1 LEGLNFSRG
10 IFIFEFMLVPGPI
23 KAAFLAWMGF
33 LFFQV
38 SLQAQDVPGH
48 DHVVDT
54 IVTSLDI
61 FDEQDPMEVTLILD
75 LKKFQREKFKGEYI
89 PATFIYH
96 LNDTLTQ
103 EHSIRIKARG
113 NFRRQH
119 CSFAPFWL
127 NIRKADVA
135 NEHLQNINRIKV
147 VTHCN
152 GSRGYAD
159 YVLKEYLTYR
169 IYNLLSPVSFR
180 VRLLKMRYVDTG
192 RKNRVTEN
200 WAFMIEPEELL
211 AERLE
216 GIAVKRD
223 DLSMRHMV
231 AEDMDRVA
239 QFMYMIGNPDYS
251 ITGRHNVK
259 ILGIGNYG
267 GRGYT
272 PVPYDFDY
280 SGLVN
285 TYYAIPSDDLGIES
299 VRERFYL
306 GACRSDQAYQRAMD
320 ELAGH
325 REEILNLVQEFPL
338 ITDKVSREMV
348 SYLES
353 YFMEAEGRNFIKFNL
368 RSTCR

>member
-1 LEGLNFSRG
+1 MTFFLG
-10 IFIFEFMLVPGPI
+10 IHTFEYMWLPKAI
-23 KAAFLAWMGF
+23 KTALLAGMGVL
-33 LFFQV
+33 LFPV
-38 SLQAQDVPGH
+38 SLQAQDVPGP

-54 IVTSLDI
+54 IDIYLDI
-61 FDEQDPMEVTLILD
+61 FDEEYPMELTLKLD
-75 LKKFQREKFKGEYI
+75 LKKYQREKFRGEYI
-89 PATFIYH
+89 PAECQYH
-96 LNDTLTQ
+96 INDTFKL
-103 EHSIRIKARG
+103 EHQIRIKARG

-127 NIRKADVA
+127 NIRKADVE
-135 NEHLQNINRIKV
+135 NPHLQNINRIKV

-152 GSRGYAD
+152 GGRSYAD
-159 YVLKEYLTYR
+159 YVLKEYLAYR

-180 VRLLKMRYVDTG
+180 VRLVKMRYVDTG
-192 RKNRVTEN
+192 RRNKVIEN

-211 AERLE
+211 AERLQ
-216 GIAVKRD
+216 GIAVERD

-251 ITGRHNVK
+251 VYGRHNIKV
-259 ILGIGNYG
+259 LGVGNYG

-285 TYYAIPSDDLGIES
+285 TYYAIPGEELGIES
-299 VRERFYL
+299 VRERYYL

-320 ELAGH
+320 YLAGH
-325 REEILNLVQEFPL
+325 REEILDLVQEFPL
-338 ITDKVSREMV
+338 IDDKVKKDMV
-348 SYLES
+348 TYLES
-353 YFMEAEGRNFIKFNL
+353 YFNEAEGRNFIKYRL